1 MLLGKYF
8 FSSLM
13 PIILQS
19 PILANGWDSLGWQ
32 EQEAKTP
39 AQSEQWGNSL
49 AGPHVSGM
57 GDDLMLYGEPG
68 CFDRKVKS
76 APPNK
81 PHILGTSWHLGAV
94 EPLDRGV
101 AGKPLKVRA

>member
-1 MLLGKYF
+1 
-8 FSSLM
+8 M

-49 AGPHVSGM
+49 AGPHISGM

-68 CFDRKVKS
+68 CFDRKVKF
-76 APPNK
+76 PPPK
-81 PHILGTSWHLGAV
+81 QASHFGYFMAFGGCGTS
-94 EPLDRGV
+94 RQRV
-101 AGKPLKVRA
+101 AGEPLKVRA